1 MRSGV
6 RHDIFGRERIGVC
19 LDLDDIGGIVLMR
32 MMRACRLMGMR
43 RFQMRNRSR
52 KSAMRDQEQCQQKQE
67 MELAHRRAVSRSQ
80 ANGQAAGT
88 GF

>member
-32 MMRACRLMGMR
+32 MMRACRLMCMR

-52 KSAMRDQEQCQQKQE
+52 KPAMRDQEQCQQKQE
-67 MELAHRRAVSRSQ
+67 MELAHWRAAS
-80 ANGQAAGT
+80 
-88 GF
+88 